1 MNRGGH
7 LWAKNIFRK
16 MKKQNEV
23 LKTIGFIALPLGVIL
38 AGSGVFDAFRRFEAF
53 RTTRA
58 DSACFRIFLGFA
70 LVFVGISCLSYA
82 YMGKVA
88 RYTASEIAPVK
99 KDTANYL
106 IDGTKDEIS
115 DLFHKIKG
123 QTIVNCPYCG
133 DENDPDAIYC
143 DYCGRKLRVTCDCGT
158 ENQAGSRYCKK
169 CGKTL

>member
-1 MNRGGH
+1 
-7 LWAKNIFRK
+7 
-16 MKKQNEV
+16 
-23 LKTIGFIALPLGVIL
+23 
-38 AGSGVFDAFRRFEAF
+38 
-53 RTTRA
+53 
-58 DSACFRIFLGFA
+58 
-70 LVFVGISCLSYA
+70 
-82 YMGKVA
+82 MGKVA

-158 ENQAGSRYCKK
+158 ETRPGAGIAKVRKDAL
-169 CGKTL
+169 TAVFI

>member
-1 MNRGGH
+1 MGKKYIQENEK
-7 LWAKNIFRK
+7 AKR
-16 MKKQNEV
+16 V

-38 AGSGVFDAFRRFEAF
+38 AGSGIFDAFRRSEAF
-53 RTTRA
+53 PHHQGGFGFV
-58 DSACFRIFLGFA
+58 FRIFLGFA

-88 RYTASEIAPVK
+88 RYAASEIAPVK